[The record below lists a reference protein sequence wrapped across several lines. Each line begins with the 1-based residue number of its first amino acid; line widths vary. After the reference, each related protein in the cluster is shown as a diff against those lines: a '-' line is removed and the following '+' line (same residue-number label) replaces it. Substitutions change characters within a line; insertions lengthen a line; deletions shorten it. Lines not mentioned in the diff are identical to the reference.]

1 MLLRWIIS
9 PQYGAVVVLVP
20 MGPERWG
27 PDSEEWVIH
36 LNYPVDA
43 DPQELSDER

>member
-1 MLLRWIIS
+1 M
-9 PQYGAVVVLVP
+9 VP

-43 DPQELSDER
+43 AETDGRSRPTRARRSASETIR